1 MLNFT
6 QPKEECSIYQCQL
19 TNTHTKK
26 RSKKEQSF
34 DEAAAAH
41 VDPLTLQI
49 HLFSFCEHLIAPAAS
64 RAAGVIVLISCLENT
79 DRKTDLAS
87 WGEKWRRMKPAV
99 GQVKLSYDFQAVNL
113 VPHLLSAALAS
124 SNSPC

>member
-1 MLNFT
+1 MSVN
-6 QPKEECSIYQCQL
+6 KH
-19 TNTHTKK
+19 THKK

-34 DEAAAAH
+34 DEAAAH

-64 RAAGVIVLISCLENT
+64 RTAGVIVLISCLENT

-87 WGEKWRRMKPAV
+87 WGEK
-99 GQVKLSYDFQAVNL
+99 
-113 VPHLLSAALAS
+113 
-124 SNSPC
+124 

>member
-64 RAAGVIVLISCLENT
+64 RTAGVIVLISCLENT

-87 WGEKWRRMKPAV
+87 WGEK
-99 GQVKLSYDFQAVNL
+99 
-113 VPHLLSAALAS
+113 
-124 SNSPC
+124 